1 MPTTQPRGKGRKGAS
16 REQTPLLEIEED
28 VQYHPLVAASANPAL
43 VIDRDT
49 LEILAVNDAAG
60 VVYGYSRQDFLSLRL
75 ADIVSGNEILSAVK
89 ELDRESTYSA
99 ECQHRTKFGPLITAK
114 TSATRLPLRGHDT
127 CLITLEV
134 APAFDLLQQR
144 TEVLQRIFNHIPA
157 MIALVDDGD
166 RILAVNREWERVL
179 RTSEAEAREWE
190 DIWIADPAERRSGMD
205 FVHAAD
211 GTRREFR
218 LNVPGGDVDSIWTNV
233 RLSDGTIIAFGQ
245 DITEQKKAEQTL
257 VEARDQLEKTVA
269 AKLDSGKKYG
279 LTFRELTV
287 LHLVTTGKTDAEIAR
302 LLGISLRTAEA
313 HLARIL
319 HKMQAS
325 TRTEAGVRAVREGLV
340 S

>member
-1 MPTTQPRGKGRKGAS
+1 MSTEQPRGKGRKGSS
-16 REQTPLLEIEED
+16 REQMPLPQIEED
-28 VQYHPLVAASANPAL
+28 VRYHQLVAASAHPTL
-43 VIDRDT
+43 IIDRET
-49 LEILAVNDAAG
+49 LAILEVNDAAA
-60 VVYGYSRQDFLSLRL
+60 VVYGYSRQELLSLRL
-75 ADIVSGNEILSAVK
+75 ADVVAGDEIISALK
-89 ELDRESTYSA
+89 ELDRESTYLA
-99 ECQHRTKFGPLITAK
+99 ECQHRAKFGPLITAK
-114 TSATRLPLRGHDT
+114 TSATRLPLRGRDA
-127 CLITLEV
+127 CLITLEISG
-134 APAFDLLQQR
+134 AFDLLQQR
-144 TEVLQRIFNHIPA
+144 TEVLQRILDHTPA

-205 FVHAAD
+205 FMHAAD
-211 GTRREFR
+211 GTWREFR
-218 LNVPGGDVDSIWTNV
+218 LIVPGVVVDSIWTNV

-257 VEARDQLEKTVA
+257 VAAREQLETTVKG
-269 AKLDSGKKYG
+269 KLESGNRYG

-287 LHLVTTGKTDAEIAR
+287 LHIVVAGKTDAEVAR

-319 HKMQAS
+319 RKMKAS